1 MRKSKILSIFWKI
14 LRTPTRKILTIAS
27 SLPSGAHSQKHSL
40 LKMLS
45 APLPVFRAFLR
56 LSRKKGSQNPFT
68 TSGRSSKP
76 TIDPLIF
83 QWRDVFVMDPTIG
96 DAKIPD
102 WETVCERMRTAAELL
117 RREAAIHGEISR
129 VCVVTGNYNIAGRIA
144 RIRAR
149 FEFDAA
155 GIPVMLDE
163 REVRE
168 QAKHLTA
175 FLN

>member
-1 MRKSKILSIFWKI
+1 
-14 LRTPTRKILTIAS
+14 
-27 SLPSGAHSQKHSL
+27 
-40 LKMLS
+40 
-45 APLPVFRAFLR
+45 
-56 LSRKKGSQNPFT
+56 
-68 TSGRSSKP
+68 
-76 TIDPLIF
+76 
-83 QWRDVFVMDPTIG
+83 MDPTIG